1 MELIHDQTLNT
12 QVGVTDEN
20 LPSVNKAKHPKNGE
34 KKVQDD
40 EGPKSWQK
48 EDTTNKRQ
56 ITRATWTN
64 QVLKPS
70 CKPISNKERGGTHAR
85 TLSLEEPSPVVIACL
100 EIEATYTCCN
110 AIDTFCM

>member
-12 QVGVTDEN
+12 KVGVTDEN
-20 LPSVNKAKHPKNGE
+20 LPSVDKEKHPKNGD

-40 EGPKSWQK
+40 GPKSWQK
-48 EDTTNKRQ
+48 EETTNKRQ

-70 CKPISNKERGGTHAR
+70 CKPISNEERGETHAR
-85 TLSLEEPSPVVIACL
+85 TLSLEEPSPIVIACL

-110 AIDTFCM
+110 TMDTFCM